1 MSNSHKEL
9 LLRLDIPAKGWWY
22 LGYPLTGADIAE
34 EKWRWH
40 HDDGMMGDGGVIIQ
54 TAIFRPQHCNIS
66 HRIHN
71 I

>member
-1 MSNSHKEL
+1 MANSHKEL

-40 HDDGMMGDGGVIIQ
+40 HDDGMMGDGGVII
-54 TAIFRPQHCNIS
+54 
-66 HRIHN
+66 
-71 I
+71 